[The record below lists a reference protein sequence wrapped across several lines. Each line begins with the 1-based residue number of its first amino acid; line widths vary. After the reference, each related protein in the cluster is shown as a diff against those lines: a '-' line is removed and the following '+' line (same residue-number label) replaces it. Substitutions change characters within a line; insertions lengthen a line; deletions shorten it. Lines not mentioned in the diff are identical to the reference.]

1 MVRATLAF
9 EELAVVGHIIYARED
24 LLEVSKSKL
33 LLFEI

>member
-24 LLEVSKSKL
+24 LLKVSKSKL
-33 LLFEI
+33 FLFEI